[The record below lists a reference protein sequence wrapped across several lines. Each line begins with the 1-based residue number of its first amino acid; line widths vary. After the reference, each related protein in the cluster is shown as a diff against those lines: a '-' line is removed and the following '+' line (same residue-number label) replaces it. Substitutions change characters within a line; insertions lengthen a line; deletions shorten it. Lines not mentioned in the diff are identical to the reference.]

1 MARGRICGWI
11 MAALLPMVGC
21 GYHAVGTG
29 PGAAKHI
36 PANVRIIAVPFFE
49 NKTQVAY
56 VENLMTQQVV
66 RELGLRTQLQIIP
79 KTDPEADA
87 TLKGTILTESVVPLT
102 YTSNSTTTTTSSYVI
117 TVTAKVVLTD
127 KQGRVLFENDNY
139 TFRQMY
145 ESTEQLASFIEED
158 SPAMQRLAK
167 DFAQSLVGDMLESF

>member
-1 MARGRICGWI
+1 M
-11 MAALLPMVGC
+11 MAATLLLAGC
-21 GYHAVGTG
+21 GYHAVGAG
-29 PGAAKHI
+29 QGAAGHI
-36 PANVRIIAVPFFE
+36 PAGVHTIAVPFFE

-56 VENLMTQQVV
+56 LETRLTGQVV
-66 RELGLRTQLQIIP
+66 RELALRTQLEILQ
-79 KTDPEADA
+79 KKDAEADA

-102 YTSNSTTTTTSSYVI
+102 YSSNATTTTTSSYVV

-127 KQGRVLFENDNY
+127 RAGKVLFEADNY

-145 ESTEQLASFIEED
+145 ESTEQLSSFIEED